1 MNKHDSLLSVA
12 NLSIRFSHDGKA
24 MPRSA
29 VNHVSF
35 YINPGE
41 VFALVGESGSG
52 KSVTALS
59 ILRLLPEAALV
70 ESGSIQFGEQ
80 DQKDIFALSEI
91 SMRQIRGRQI
101 SMIFQEPMTSLNPV
115 MTVGEQIIEVLT
127 LHFDMRTSLAKHR
140 AIELLDSVGIPEPKK
155 RVAWYP
161 HQLSGGMKQRVMI
174 AMALACEPKL
184 LIADEPTTALD
195 VTIQMQILELIKSL
209 QKERNLSILLITHDL
224 SVVAKMANRVAVMR
238 SGEILE
244 QAAAEDFFKA
254 PKHPYS
260 QQLLNSVLTRREI
273 PSVPQ
278 IPPEG
283 GILLEVE
290 NLKVYFPVR
299 KGLFRRV
306 VDNVKAVDDISL
318 QIEDAKTLALVGE
331 SGSGKTTVANSL
343 VRLLE
348 PTTGKIKFKGE
359 DRLSLTKKQLKQ
371 HRRDIQII
379 FQDPYSSLNPRM
391 RVGEI
396 IEEGMQALGIEKSHI
411 KRQERI
417 DKILKQV
424 ELNIDKKSRFPHE
437 LSGGER
443 QRVAI
448 ARALAVKPK
457 LIICDEPTSA
467 LDLSIRSQILDLL
480 RKLQRKEG
488 LTYLL
493 ITHDMSV
500 VGNFAD
506 RVAVMY
512 QGKIV
517 EQGTVAEIF
526 DNPQQA
532 YTQALLS
539 SVLTIPA
546 Q

>member
-1 MNKHDSLLSVA
+1 MNKHDSLLSVQ
-12 NLSIRFSHDGKA
+12 NMSVRFSRDGKA
-24 MPRSA
+24 MPQRA
-29 VNHVSF
+29 VNNISF
-35 YINPGE
+35 HIDYGE

-52 KSVTALS
+52 KSVTGLS
-59 ILRLLPEAALV
+59 ILRLLSETALV
-70 ESGSIQFGEQ
+70 ESGTIHFG
-80 DQKDIFALSEI
+80 DKDIFALSEI
-91 SMRQIRGRQI
+91 AMRRIRGRHI

-115 MTVGEQIIEVLT
+115 MTVGEQIIEVLK
-127 LHFDMRTSLAKHR
+127 LHFDMRVYRAKQR
-140 AIELLDSVGIPEPKK
+140 AIELLDSVGIPEPQQ

-174 AMALACEPKL
+174 AMALACEPEL

-195 VTIQMQILELIKSL
+195 VTVQMQILELMKSL
-209 QKERNLSILLITHDL
+209 QKEKKLSILLITHDL
-224 SVVAKMANRVAVMR
+224 SVVAKMADRVAVMR
-238 SGEILE
+238 SGGILE
-244 QAAAEDFFKA
+244 QAAAEAFFKV

-260 QQLLNSVLTRREI
+260 QQLLNSVLTNCN
-273 PSVPQ
+273 
-278 IPPEG
+278 PPETKQTQSP
-283 GILLEVE
+283 LLEIE
-290 NLKVYFPVR
+290 NLKIYFPVR
-299 KGLFRRV
+299 KGFFRRV
-306 VDNVKAVDDISL
+306 VDHIKAVDDISL
-318 QIEDAKTLALVGE
+318 QIEKAKTLAIVGE
-331 SGSGKTTVANSL
+331 SGSGKTTVAHSI

-348 PTTGKIKFKGE
+348 PTNGKIKFAGE
-359 DRLSLTKKQLKQ
+359 DRLSMTNKQLKQ

-391 RVGEI
+391 RVGDI
-396 IEEGMQALGIEKSHI
+396 IEEGMQALGVGKNRID
-411 KRQERI
+411 RQERI
-417 DKILKQV
+417 DNLLEQV
-424 ELNIDKKSRFPHE
+424 GLSADKKSRFPHE

-448 ARALAVKPK
+448 ARAVAVKPK
-457 LIICDEPTSA
+457 MIICDEPTSA

-480 RKLQRKEG
+480 RSLQRKEG

-493 ITHDMSV
+493 ITHDMCV

-526 DNPQQA
+526 NNPQQA
-532 YTQALLS
+532 YTQALLG

-546 Q
+546 TPAW